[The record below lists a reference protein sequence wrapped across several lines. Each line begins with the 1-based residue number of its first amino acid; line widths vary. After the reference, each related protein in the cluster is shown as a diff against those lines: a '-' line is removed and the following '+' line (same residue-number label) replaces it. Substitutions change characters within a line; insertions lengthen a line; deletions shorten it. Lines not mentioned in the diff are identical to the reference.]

1 MRGAGSAGQ
10 MQMQRAPGPS
20 LAEVLNPETIIPLL
34 RQPGML
40 EKLAQYLPVR
50 PPSCLPLELSTTR
63 DVRLWGCH
71 CVAAPAQHAENAGTI
86 PPCKASLKSSFS
98 CWYTHGMH

>member
-50 PPSCLPLELSTTR
+50 PAPCLPVKLSVTR
-63 DVRLWGCH
+63 DVRLWGH
-71 CVAAPAQHAENAGTI
+71 HRDATTARNAEKTGTT
-86 PPCKASLKSSFS
+86 PPWKASLRSSFS
-98 CWYTHGMH
+98 CWYTNGMH